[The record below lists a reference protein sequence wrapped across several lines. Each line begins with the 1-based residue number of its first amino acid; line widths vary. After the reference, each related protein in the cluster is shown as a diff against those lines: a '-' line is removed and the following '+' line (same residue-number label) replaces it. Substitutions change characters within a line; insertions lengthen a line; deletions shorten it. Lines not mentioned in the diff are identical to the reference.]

1 MSEAEEKL
9 IKILEEH
16 ITLHSVRQGY
26 GVFNITSFEEIA
38 RGILEAGY
46 LRVEP
51 VQLDVLTNEEI
62 LEALPSWGVIY
73 QDKVIT
79 SRDKLVSEATIAKN
93 SKKQLYRRI
102 E

>member
-1 MSEAEEKL
+1 MMNGQRAKQENDLTHYMTACQLLMAENKALKEQLAKF
-9 IKILEEH
+9 
-16 ITLHSVRQGY
+16 V
-26 GVFNITSFEEIA
+26 
-38 RGILEAGY
+38 
-46 LRVEP
+46 P
-51 VQLDVLTNEEI
+51 VQLEVLTNEEI

>member
-51 VQLDVLTNEEI
+51 VQCPMCPHWFAVDGKYSCIGGRNEI
-62 LEALPSWGVIY
+62 IG
-73 QDKVIT
+73 
-79 SRDKLVSEATIAKN
+79 
-93 SKKQLYRRI
+93 
-102 E
+102 